1 MIKGK
6 NVYMSAITL
15 DDAMRFRN
23 HKEHEDQR
31 LRYYNFKNMTRK
43 DVERWYK
50 EKISLRHTYYY
61 TINVGRDRI
70 GFISLKNVNTR
81 FKSAT
86 FGISIGADYTG
97 MGYGRD
103 AMETMIDYY
112 RKLGIKNFYL
122 KVHTDNIRALNLYKS
137 LGFKRVLTWYTFLP
151 RGILQFVE
159 KKDKINILGIN
170 FHRYYL
176 MKKVVL

>member
-15 DDAMRFRN
+15 DDAMSFRN

-81 FKSAT
+81 FKSAS
-86 FGISIGADYTG
+86 FGISIGADYTEK
-97 MGYGRD
+97 GYGRD

-112 RKLGIKNFYL
+112 RKLGIKKFYL
-122 KVHTDNIRALNLYKS
+122 RVHTDNVRALNLYKS
-137 LGFKRVLTWYTFLP
+137 LGFEKIFTWYTTLP
-151 RGILQFVE
+151 KEILPFVE
-159 KKDKINILGIN
+159 RKDRINILGIN
-170 FHRYYL
+170 LYRYYL